1 MRLTSEINNNNMK
14 KNIAWGNSLK
24 IISGAV
30 IKIYPF
36 VETDQIIEQLKVAY
50 LKKQKHILTVCVFPI
65 CLAVALII
73 IPLTS
78 FAGNCSNPPTGFGGS
93 WARAY
98 KNWCENVCGGRYN
111 SGNQSCTPPS
121 HRQSP
126 SYTPQPSYD
135 YEAERQRQL
144 EIERQRLEAERQRQQ
159 DLEAQRKKEEEAAK
173 QRQIEFERSK
183 QEALKSMKSIT
194 EGELGLKGTDAG
206 NLGLKDIGDTG
217 TGSLELKTLFDKGS
231 QGSSP
236 VDTRVKGPSKLD
248 VGKNIN
254 IGVIKVQSGVDKPTQ
269 LRKDLLDNFS
279 DSIFKR
285 SAQPNEQVQEIFR
298 SFKTKEPPNPV
309 KNIDNLAA
317 GDIILVAPWP
327 KKDWKKAGLWEVG
340 VSNGINLMDR
350 WGSGNW
356 SSPASHTAIFLGE
369 RNGKRWYMDNTG
381 KGPII
386 KEEQAFLREYGARKM
401 DVATL
406 VGQPL
411 SRHEGEEMWKGAHE
425 LRNTTTY
432 WPSGVPHT
440 GSSDTGM
447 VCSEASRWLLLRAG
461 RRVPETQ
468 SANVKISGVDIG
480 LNKKQ
485 FVNFSP
491 SDFYEDQQYF
501 VVHQLGMRKKEEKKQ
516 LKE

>member
-1 MRLTSEINNNNMK
+1 MFASVLTWI
-14 KNIAWGNSLK
+14 IAFLLFLPT
-24 IISGAV
+24 I
-30 IKIYPF
+30 
-36 VETDQIIEQLKVAY
+36 
-50 LKKQKHILTVCVFPI
+50 
-65 CLAVALII
+65 
-73 IPLTS
+73 S
-78 FAGNCSNPPTGFGGS
+78 FAVDCNRPPSGFGGS

-98 KNWCENVCGGRYN
+98 KQWCESCGGTYSSR
-111 SGNQSCTPPS
+111 GPSCNPGPNWGGGQRGGAGTGAPA
-121 HRQSP
+121 
-126 SYTPQPSYD
+126 YD
-135 YEAERQRQL
+135 HEAERQRL
-144 EIERQRLEAERQRQQ
+144 LEAERQRQQ
-159 DLEAQRKKEEEAAK
+159 ELEEQARKEEEAARLRRE
-173 QRQIEFERSK
+173 QFERNK
-183 QEALKSMKSIT
+183 QEALKSMKGIA
-194 EGELGLKGTDAG
+194 EGELGLKGADSGA
-206 NLGLKDIGDTG
+206 LGLKDIGDTG
-217 TGSLELKTLFDKGS
+217 TGDLGLKTLFDKGS
-231 QGSSP
+231 PGSAP

-254 IGVIKVQSGVDKPTQ
+254 IGVIKVQAGVDKPTQ
-269 LRKDLLDNFS
+269 FRKDLLDNFS
-279 DSIFKR
+279 DTIFKR
-285 SAQPNEQVQEIFR
+285 TAQPNAQAQEILR
-298 SFKTKEPPNPV
+298 SFKTKEPPSPV

-356 SSPASHTAIFLGE
+356 SSPASHAAIFLGE

-386 KEEQAFLREYGARKM
+386 KEEQAFLKEYGARKM

-411 SRHEGEEMWKGAHE
+411 SQHEGEELWKGAHE

-432 WPSGVPHT
+432 WPSGVPHV

-461 RRVPETQ
+461 RGVPETQ
-468 SANVKISGVDIG
+468 SANAKISGVDTG

-491 SDFYEDQQYF
+491 SDFYENQQYF
-501 VVHQLGMRKKEEKKQ
+501 LVHQLSVRKKDEKKQ
-516 LKE
+516 